1 MSDRDEFGAFLVGFI
16 VGGLTGAVV
25 SLLFAPQSGE
35 ETRALIKDKSIELR
49 DRAQHTTEE
58 ALARAEA
65 AAAEARARAD
75 ELARQVRE
83 RGGEMY
89 NTARERGKAIYDDA
103 RERVGLPMCKRV
115 HGSLKRKV
123 VFGRGSSRAARM
135 GHLGRGCSR
144 AAAVDVLD
152 LRF

>member
-49 DRAQHTTEE
+49 DKAQVSAEE
-58 ALARAEA
+58 AIARAEA

-75 ELARQVRE
+75 DLARQLRDRSKEVYSDVRDRGQAAIEDVRE
-83 RGGEMY
+83 RGKSAVESIRSKVTKTDDSE
-89 NTARERGKAIYDDA
+89 TAAG
-103 RERVGLPMCKRV
+103 
-115 HGSLKRKV
+115 
-123 VFGRGSSRAARM
+123 
-135 GHLGRGCSR
+135 
-144 AAAVDVLD
+144 
-152 LRF
+152 

>member
-25 SLLFAPQSGE
+25 ALLFAPQSGE

-49 DRAQHTTEE
+49 DRASHTAEE

-75 ELARQVRE
+75 ELARELRDRGQAVYTDVRE
-83 RGGEMY
+83 RG
-89 NTARERGKAIYDDA
+89 KSAIESLRKPKKSADD
-103 RERVGLPMCKRV
+103 EP
-115 HGSLKRKV
+115 
-123 VFGRGSSRAARM
+123 
-135 GHLGRGCSR
+135 
-144 AAAVDVLD
+144 AAA
-152 LRF
+152 

>member
-49 DRAQHTTEE
+49 DKASVTAEQ
-58 ALARAEA
+58 ALAKAEA

-75 ELARQVRE
+75 ELAKELRS
-83 RGGEMY
+83 RGEAAYADVKARGE
-89 NTARERGKAIYDDA
+89 TAYAEVKSRGKSAIDTI
-103 RERVGLPMCKRV
+103 
-115 HGSLKRKV
+115 RK
-123 VFGRGSSRAARM
+123 GKKSEDEEP
-135 GHLGRGCSR
+135 
-144 AAAVDVLD
+144 AV
-152 LRF
+152 

>member
-49 DRAQHTTEE
+49 DKAQVTGEE

-65 AAAEARARAD
+65 LATDARQRAEELTKEARARAE
-75 ELARQVRE
+75 ELAGEARIRTEKFTSEVRE
-83 RGGEMY
+83 RSKSALEAVRKPKKSDGGE
-89 NTARERGKAIYDDA
+89 A
-103 RERVGLPMCKRV
+103 P
-115 HGSLKRKV
+115 
-123 VFGRGSSRAARM
+123 AA
-135 GHLGRGCSR
+135 
-144 AAAVDVLD
+144 
-152 LRF
+152 